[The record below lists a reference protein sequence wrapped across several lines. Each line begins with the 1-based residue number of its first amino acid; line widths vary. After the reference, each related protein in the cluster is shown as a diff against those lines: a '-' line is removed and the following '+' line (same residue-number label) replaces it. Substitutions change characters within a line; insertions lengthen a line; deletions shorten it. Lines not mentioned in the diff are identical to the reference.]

1 MILTDIKDP
10 SDIKDLSMKELE
22 KLAVDIRAF
31 LLESIPKTG
40 GHLSS
45 NLGTVELIIA
55 LHYVFDSP
63 KDAFVF
69 DVGHQAYTHKIL
81 TGRLHE
87 FEQLRQT
94 DGLSGYINYKESV
107 HDQWESGHAGTA
119 ISALAGI
126 VYAKRLK
133 QEPGEGIAV
142 VGDASIVNGMSF
154 EALNMLGN
162 DQNHRGIIVL
172 NDNEMSISKSV
183 GAFSG
188 ALTKIRSMKMVIR
201 MKKLWAR
208 ILPDMILRAMGR
220 FKRSLRALFQRQNI
234 FEDLGYMYVGPID
247 GHDLRLL
254 IKTLERLKKVKKSV
268 IMHIITDKGK
278 GHPDAE
284 SDTTGA
290 FHGISSQNGKPST
303 GISWSEVI
311 AYSMDQLQS
320 LKKTFVVMPA
330 MTMGTKMQAFA
341 TKYPDQFVD
350 VGIAEEHGATMAAS
364 LAHQHISVYYPVYA
378 TFSQRAF
385 DQILNDIARSDHH
398 VVFGIDRAGI
408 VGEDGSTHQGIYDVS
423 MFSMM
428 PNMVITMP
436 YDLDDVCEL
445 IHYGFIEQKH
455 PFVIRYPRGKIN
467 QDLSNIALKPLEGFW
482 KYIRKG
488 SGPLCISYGPSLD
501 LLIKANE
508 VLGSDCTII
517 NARFIK
523 PIDEKIL
530 HEALKKTDKIF
541 IYEEIDN
548 KAGLYPSILDYM
560 KQHGFNHQVKHLS
573 LTDQIVTFGRYEDIL
588 KKYHMDLDHV
598 VKALKDFI

>member
-1 MILTDIKDP
+1 MTLTDIKDP
-10 SDIKDLSMKELE
+10 SDIKKLSIKELE

-31 LLESIPKTG
+31 LLDSIPKTG

-81 TGRLHE
+81 TGRIKD
-87 FEQLRQT
+87 FKDLRQT
-94 DGLSGYINYKESV
+94 DGLSGYINYNESI

-133 QEPGEGIAV
+133 NEDGEGIAV

-154 EALNMLGN
+154 EALNMLGS

-183 GAFSG
+183 GALSG
-188 ALTKIRSMKMVIR
+188 ALTKIRSLKLVMKL
-201 MKKLWAR
+201 KKLWAR
-208 ILPDMILRAMGR
+208 ILPDTILRAMGR
-220 FKRSLRALFQRQNI
+220 LKRSLRALFQRQNI

-247 GHDLRLL
+247 GHDLKLL
-254 IKTLERLKKVKKSV
+254 IKTLNRIKKVKKSV

-290 FHGISSQNGKPST
+290 FHGISSQNGKPSS
-303 GISWSEVI
+303 GVSWSEVM
-311 AYSMDQLQS
+311 AYSIDQLQT

-330 MTMGTKMQAFA
+330 MTMGTKMQSFA
-341 TKYPDQFVD
+341 KKYPDQFVD
-350 VGIAEEHGATMAAS
+350 VGIAEEHAATMAAS
-364 LAHQHISVYYPVYA
+364 LAHQNISVYFPVYA

-423 MFSMM
+423 MFSLM
-428 PNMVITMP
+428 PHMVISMP
-436 YDLDDVCEL
+436 YDLEDVSE
-445 IHYGFIEQKH
+445 IVHYAFIEQKH
-455 PFVIRYPRGKIN
+455 PMAIRYPRGKIN
-467 QDLSNIALKPLEGFW
+467 QNIDQIKLRPLSGYW
-482 KYIRKG
+482 KYLKKG
-488 SGPLCISYGPSLD
+488 KGPLLISYGPSLD
-501 LLIKANE
+501 LLIEADKILNLNA
-508 VLGSDCTII
+508 TII

-530 HEALKKTDKIF
+530 HEALDQADKVF
-541 IYEEIDN
+541 IYEEIES
-548 KAGLYPSILDYM
+548 ASGLYPKLLNYM
-560 KQHGFNHQVKHLS
+560 KTSGFNQPVKHLS
-573 LTDQIVTFGRYEDIL
+573 LSDQVVTFGHYEDIL
-588 KKYHMDLDHV
+588 KKYHMDLDAV
-598 VKALKDFI
+598 IKVLKEFI